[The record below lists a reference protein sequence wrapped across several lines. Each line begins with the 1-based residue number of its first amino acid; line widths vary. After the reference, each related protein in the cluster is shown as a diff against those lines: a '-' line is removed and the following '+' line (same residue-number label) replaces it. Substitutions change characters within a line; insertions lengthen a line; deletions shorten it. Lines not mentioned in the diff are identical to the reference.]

1 VAAPNQRIAV
11 YPGSFDPVTV
21 GHLDIVE
28 RGAVLFDQVIVAV
41 APASSNPDKRA
52 LFELEDRLTLMRGAC
67 DHLAN
72 VSVEPLSG
80 LLVNFAAERGA
91 RAVIK
96 GLRAVSDFEYE
107 LAMALMNRR
116 LRPEIDALYL
126 MASAEHSFISSSLV
140 REVARLGGPL
150 DGLVPPPVAEAIGRR
165 LRGEA
170 VFPGSDAD

>member
-1 VAAPNQRIAV
+1 VAALDPRRAV

-28 RGAVLFDQVIVAV
+28 RGAILFDRLIVAV

-52 LFELEDRLTLMRGAC
+52 LFPLEERLGLVRDAC
-67 DHLAN
+67 AHLPN
-72 VSVEPLSG
+72 VLVEPLSG
-80 LLVNFAAERGA
+80 LLVDFVAAQGA
-91 RAVIK
+91 QVVIK

-126 MASAEHSFISSSLV
+126 MAAAEHSFISSSLV
-140 REVARLGGPL
+140 REVARLNGPL
-150 DGLVPPPVAEAIGRR
+150 DGLVPPAVAEAIARR
-165 LRGEA
+165 LGRI
-170 VFPGSDAD
+170 DA